1 MFNILS
7 RPTVLKPHK
16 VSVVCDGEYVLL
28 TIHNTTMRL
37 RYEDAITLSQWL
49 RVKGKEAKRFAGD
62 VSRHWH
68 GIAIANGA
76 PEVK

>member
-1 MFNILS
+1 MFKILS
-7 RPTVLKPHK
+7 KPAVLSPHK
-16 VSVVCDGEYVLL
+16 VSVASDGEHVLL
-28 TIHNTTMRL
+28 TIGNSTMRL

-49 RVKGKEAKRFAGD
+49 RVRGKEAKRFAGD

-68 GIAIANGA
+68 AIAMVNGA

>member
-7 RPTVLKPHK
+7 RPAVLKPHK
-16 VSVVCDGEYVLL
+16 VSVSTDGDYVLL
-28 TIHNTTMRL
+28 TLGNSTMRM

-49 RVKGKEAKRFAGD
+49 RVRGKEAKRFAGD
-62 VSRHWH
+62 ASRHWH

>member
-1 MFNILS
+1 MLGIFS
-7 RPTVLKPHK
+7 KPAVLKPHK
-16 VSVVCDGEYVLL
+16 VTVVTDGEYVLL
-28 TIHNTTMRL
+28 TIGNSQMRL

-49 RVKGKEAKRFAGD
+49 RVRGKEAKRFAGD

-68 GIAIANGA
+68 GIALANGA